1 MASVPLK
8 HYSLGEE
15 IAHATIHGLAALGA
29 LVGLGILVARAASVG
44 DPWHATAG
52 VVFGLTMT
60 VLYTASTLYH
70 AIASPQ
76 VKRVLRVIDH
86 CAIFGLI
93 AGTYTPFMVGV
104 LRSALG
110 FTLCAA
116 IWGLAIV
123 GIAAKCLC
131 FERFRRLSIVM
142 YVGMGW
148 LCLVAGR
155 ALFAALS
162 PESRWCLLAGG
173 VAYTAGVP
181 FYVWKR
187 LPYHH
192 AVWHG
197 FVVAGSVFHYLAV
210 LWAVG

>member
-1 MASVPLK
+1 MVAARP
-8 HYSLGEE
+8 YSLGEE
-15 IAHATIHGLAALGA
+15 VVHAALHGLAAVAA
-29 LVGLGILVARAASVG
+29 LVGLGALVARAAAVG
-44 DPWHATAG
+44 DPWHAAAG
-52 VVFGLTMT
+52 AVFGVTMT

-70 AIASPQ
+70 AVPAPR

-110 FTLCAA
+110 FAVCAA
-116 IWGLAIV
+116 IWGLAIA
-123 GIAAKCLC
+123 GMAAKCLC
-131 FERFRRLSIVM
+131 FDRFRRLSIAM

-155 ALFAALS
+155 ALFAALT
-162 PESRWCLLAGG
+162 PESRLCLVLGG

-210 LWAVG
+210 LWAMG

>member
-1 MASVPLK
+1 MESVSLK

-15 IAHATIHGLAALGA
+15 IAHAIIHGLAALGA
-29 LVGLGILVARAASVG
+29 LAGLGILLARAISVG
-44 DPWHATAG
+44 DLWHATAG
-52 VVFGLTMT
+52 AIFGVTMT

-70 AIASPQ
+70 AIPSDKA
-76 VKRVLRVIDH
+76 KRVLRVIDH

-93 AGTYTPFMVGV
+93 AGSYTPFMVGV
-104 LRSALG
+104 LRSVQG
-110 FTLCAA
+110 FALCAA
-116 IWGLAIV
+116 IWGLAIIGV
-123 GIAAKCLC
+123 SAKCLC

-148 LCLVAGR
+148 LCLLAGR

-162 PESRWCLLAGG
+162 PESRWCLVAGG

-181 FYVWKR
+181 FYVGKR

-192 AVWHG
+192 AVWHA

>member
-1 MASVPLK
+1 MVAARP
-8 HYSLGEE
+8 YSLGEE
-15 IAHATIHGLAALGA
+15 VVHATLHGLAAVAA
-29 LVGLGILVARAASVG
+29 LVGLGALVARAAAVG
-44 DPWHATAG
+44 DPWHAVAG
-52 VVFGLTMT
+52 AVFGGTMT

-70 AIASPQ
+70 AVPSPRA
-76 VKRVLRVIDH
+76 KRVLRVIDH

-110 FTLCAA
+110 FAVCAA
-116 IWGLAIV
+116 IWGLAIA
-123 GIAAKCLC
+123 GMAAKCLC
-131 FERFRRLSIVM
+131 FERFRRLSIAM

-162 PESRWCLLAGG
+162 PESRLCLVLGG

-197 FVVAGSVFHYLAV
+197 FVVAGSVFHFLAV
-210 LWAVG
+210 LWAIG